1 MPLIRQIVKLL
12 CFRLD
17 RAEFMGFDQR
27 HLIAGFVGTWIVG
40 MGRYWD
46 DSKAKMLQ
54 HLGLGSVIYIIVLSF
69 FIWLIVKPLLIEDWS
84 YKHVLT
90 FIGLTSFP
98 AILYAIPVERL
109 FTMSTAA
116 QINVWFLAVVAFWR
130 LALLFYF
137 LRFFTRL
144 KYWIITCIT
153 LLPICL
159 IISSLT
165 FLNLEQAVFNIMG
178 GIRDATANDR
188 AYAILVGL
196 TFTSLGALP
205 IVAIGYIAAIVAG
218 RGSRKK

>member
-1 MPLIRQIVKLL
+1 MQLIRQIVKLL

-27 HLIAGFVGTWIVG
+27 HLIAGFVGTWVVG
-40 MGRYWD
+40 IGRYWD
-46 DSKAKMLQ
+46 DSKAKLLQ
-54 HLGLGSVIYIIVLSF
+54 HLGLGSVIYIVVLSL
-69 FIWLIVKPLLIEDWS
+69 FIWLIVKPLSVKDWT
-84 YKHVLT
+84 YRHVLT

-109 FTMSTAA
+109 FSMSIAA
-116 QINVWFLAVVAFWR
+116 QINVWFLAVVALWR

-137 LRFFTRL
+137 LRFFTQL

-159 IISSLT
+159 IICSLA

-196 TFTSLGALP
+196 TFISFSVLP
-205 IVAIGYIAAIVAG
+205 IVAIGYIRAIVTR